1 MSQDFVQDT
10 QLQAGSVEIF
20 RSLLETLVSILRDF
34 NEDSSTSSSSD
45 LLDILKGLKEV
56 YESTVNEV
64 NKREHA
70 DVVASGTSVACS
82 AIYGFINKTFS
93 GK

>member
-45 LLDILKGLKEV
+45 LLDVLKGLKEV
-56 YESTVNEV
+56 YESAVNEV

-70 DVVASGTSVACS
+70 DVVASGTSVARS

>member
-1 MSQDFVQDT
+1 MSQDFVQGT

-20 RSLLETLVSILRDF
+20 RSLLETLVSILSDF
-34 NEDSSTSSSSD
+34 NEDSSSD

-56 YESTVNEV
+56 YESAANET

-70 DVVASGTSVACS
+70 DVVASGTFVACS